1 MGSDLN
7 PALNISAQVACWL
20 LRKRHETLRSNK
32 CPISNP
38 VPSVYLHSALV
49 QPLSTLIVDEDITLV
64 FRENYSLVHLF
75 HFYMSYNI
83 ETSVVNIFAPTGLPN
98 FHLRSGAFK
107 SPATI
112 TLFEFNL
119 SPSLNKDNWSS
130 CRLQYVYYSYWVD
143 RRRRGIVILIP
154 HFESGNEFR

>member
-1 MGSDLN
+1 MN
-7 PALNISAQVACWL
+7 NSAQVARWL
-20 LRKRHETLRSNK
+20 LRKRHKTLRSNK
-32 CPISNP
+32 CSISNP
-38 VPSVYLHSALV
+38 VPPVYLYSALV
-49 QPLSTLIVDEDITLV
+49 QLLSNLVVDEDITLV
-64 FRENYSLVHLF
+64 FCKIYLFVHLF
-75 HFYMSYNI
+75 HFYISYDI
-83 ETSVVNIFAPTGLPN
+83 ETSVVNIFAPTGHPN
-98 FHLRSGAFK
+98 FHLISGALK

-154 HFESGNEFR
+154 YFETGIEFR